1 MTRSVGRGKTVKTSM
16 RLPCALLDAV
26 AEKIDPLGVSRTEY
40 IEFLLR
46 KDLGFATIDRRLT
59 FSEDTGEAV

>member
-1 MTRSVGRGKTVKTSM
+1 M
-16 RLPCALLDAV
+16 
-26 AEKIDPLGVSRTEY
+26 AEKIDPLGVSRTKY

-59 FSEDTGEAV
+59 SSEDAGEAV